1 MQTLDLVVLA
11 IYFLIVIAIGIICSR
26 QVKAQDDFFMGHRSF
41 GRLMQTFA
49 AFGAGTSANEP
60 IQVGR
65 TTWTS
70 GLSGIWSVL
79 MWLFATPFYWNLSVW
94 FRRMRY
100 MTTGEFFV
108 ERYQSRAMGA
118 AYTVFGFCFYFLF
131 LSASFSAVSKVAVPL
146 LGEDVIRQLGF
157 ENSENFKYL
166 LIPLIAAVTA
176 FYGVL
181 GGLKAAYWTDLFQ
194 GVCIIA
200 LSLIL
205 IPYGLD
211 KLIVQFGDPETMTL
225 VDGFTIMHDRVTDD
239 YFKIVGGPRASEFP
253 LHFIVSLTLLG
264 LVGVVVHPHML
275 SVGGGA
281 AKSENAARIGL
292 VTGSFLKRFCT
303 IGWALT
309 ALIVLA
315 LMADNVDA
323 ARDPDLVWGI
333 ACREILGPIGFGL
346 VGLMLASLL
355 AALMSS
361 ADCYM
366 ISSSALLVRNVY
378 APYFNPNAS
387 EKVYVRAGR
396 LSSLLV
402 IVGGALVSIYLY
414 DVFEQFKL
422 TMELPIIFAAPFWI
436 GMTWRRS
443 GVWAAWTTI
452 IFSTTLFFVVPIMAP
467 LLVSSLRTDPAL
479 QQTNDQVVVTVTRQ
493 AKAADVAK
501 WQAWNGAH
509 AVAEAITDS
518 QRRSRALASLPAAP
532 PKALLGGMVLDTFT
546 TGGKAI
552 YWTGKVFP
560 VTTESSEI
568 LSTDTDGNTTI
579 VTQRRNIRFVGQ
591 GRLNVDM
598 LLYRL
603 MGIDLTNKT
612 DADLETLRMPLKLVL
627 PFVVMC
633 LTTLVTPRGDRRAL
647 DRFYARMRTPVD
659 SDPEEDER
667 QLQWAYDNPAEVE
680 KRKLFPGTDIEI
692 ERPTFF
698 DIFGFIVCLGIC
710 FAFVGFA
717 IWVTSIGA

>member
-1 MQTLDLVVLA
+1 MQPLDLIVLA
-11 IYFLIVIAIGIICSR
+11 VYFLVVIAIGIACSR
-26 QVKAQDDFFMGHRSF
+26 RVKAQDDFFMGHRSF
-41 GRLMQTFA
+41 GKLLQTFA

-79 MWLFATPFYWNLSVW
+79 MWLFVTPFYWNLSVW
-94 FRRMRY
+94 FRRLRL

-118 AYTVFGFCFYFLF
+118 AYTAFGFCFYFLF
-131 LSASFSAVSKVAVPL
+131 LSASFSAISKVAVPL
-146 LGEDVIRQLGF
+146 LGEETVRQLGY
-157 ENSENFKYL
+157 ENPENLKYL
-166 LIPLIAAVTA
+166 LIPVIAAVTA
-176 FYGVL
+176 VYGAM

-211 KLIVQFGDPETMTL
+211 KLVTQFGDPSMSL
-225 VDGFTIMHDRVTDD
+225 VDGFSIMHDRVTDD
-239 YFKIVGGPRASEFP
+239 YFKIVGGPRAGEFP

-264 LVGVVVHPHML
+264 LVGIVVHPHMIT
-275 SVGGGA
+275 VGGGA
-281 AKSENAARIGL
+281 ARTETSARIGL
-292 VTGSFLKRFCT
+292 VTGSFMKRFCT

-315 LMADNVDA
+315 LMADNVEA
-323 ARDPDLVWGI
+323 ARDPDHVWGI
-333 ACREILGPIGFGL
+333 ACREILGPLNLGL

-366 ISSSALLVRNVY
+366 ITSAALLVRNVY

-396 LSSLLV
+396 LASLVV

-422 TMELPIIFAAPFWI
+422 TMELPIIFAAPFWL
-436 GMTWRRS
+436 GMFWRRS
-443 GVWAAWTTI
+443 GAMAAWITI
-452 IFSTTLFFVVPIMAP
+452 IFSATLFFIVPIAAP
-467 LLVSSLRTDPAL
+467 LLMPSLRENPTL
-479 QQTNDQVVVTVTRQ
+479 QQTNHQVVVTVTRE

-501 WQAWNGAH
+501 WQAWNKVHDA
-509 AVAEAITDS
+509 AEAIADDK
-518 QRRSRALASLPAAP
+518 QRAKALDTLPKAP
-532 PKALLGGMVLDTFT
+532 PEATLGEPFVESFK
-546 TGGKAI
+546 TGGKSI
-552 YWTGKVFP
+552 YWTGKLVP
-560 VTTESSEI
+560 TSPEKTTV
-568 LSTDTDGNTTI
+568 LSTKDDHNSVV
-579 VTQRRNIRFVGQ
+579 VTQERDVQFVGQ

-603 MGIDLTNKT
+603 MGVDLESAT
-612 DADLETLRMPLKLVL
+612 DAGLATLRMPLKLVL
-627 PFVVMC
+627 PFIVMI
-633 LTTLVTPRGDRRAL
+633 LATFFTRRNDSQTL
-647 DRFYARMRTPVD
+647 DRFYAKMRVPVD
-659 SDPEEDER
+659 CDPEEDEKL
-667 QLQWAYDNPAEVE
+667 LQRAYEDPAALEH
-680 KRKLFPGTDIEI
+680 RKLFPGTECEI
-692 ERPTFF
+692 EKPRFI
-698 DIFGFIVCLGIC
+698 DIFGFLVCLGIC
-710 FAFVGFA
+710 FAFVCFA
-717 IWVTSIGA
+717 IWVTGIGM